1 MDELYD
7 VALVVPPVTEGRGP
21 SLAMSL
27 FRACL
32 AERGIRAFVDYAD
45 YRFYANLG
53 DLETAMEIRQDFGV
67 DRLGEFLFLPCTGRK
82 ARWSRE
88 EYYSRLARDHAAWKK
103 KDMPALIARGQE
115 AALQTVEETA
125 RRIVDSGARIV
136 AVVVQ
141 FQQLNGAYAI
151 LRRVKELRPEMTA
164 LVGGAH
170 CMDVGGKAILSR
182 WPFVDYVFFGEAD
195 EIIGEVCQR
204 ILAGEKDFPLPYG
217 VLRRGEPIPEAL
229 PHRRTQDL
237 NKLPYP
243 DFTDFFATAEAF
255 PMLNESKDSLFQP
268 FVVVL
273 EGSRGC
279 WWGQKKPCTFC
290 GLNGHV
296 YAYREKEPERFADEI
311 AYMARRWPKA
321 VYFVFSDNIQ
331 SFRHTKELPELLAQK
346 LPRPVAIMTE
356 IKSNLREEDMERL
369 ARVGFRQLQPGIES
383 LHDDILKL
391 MNKGNR
397 GLEHIALLRY
407 ARKLQVYITWNFL
420 CGFPGE
426 PLSAYEEMAAFLPML
441 SHLQPP
447 AILANIMFEKRN
459 EYCAHPEK
467 YGLRLV
473 PSWIYRCVMPDD
485 EEYIQGIAIQYDDLN
500 VKPTPEVIKRMRN
513 ACEQWKQSWIS
524 GRPETLEMELF
535 DDKTEIRDTRLCSN
549 IIFRRLTGLADRIY
563 RRANAPVARE
573 MLVKEFGKEAEEIVD
588 NLLHDKLMIEMRG
601 RVLSL
606 AVETR
611 WKSRKPAPWTKLVK
625 FGENNPISGKSR

>member
-1 MDELYD
+1 MNEKYD
-7 VALVVPPVTEGRGP
+7 VALVVPPITEASGP

-45 YRFYANLG
+45 YRFYENLG
-53 DLETAMEIRQDFGV
+53 DIETAKSMRRNYGV
-67 DRLGEFLFLPCTGRK
+67 DQLGEYICLPCTGLT
-82 ARWSRE
+82 ACWSRE
-88 EYYSRLARDHAAWKK
+88 EYYRRLASDHLAWGTT
-103 KDMPALIARGQE
+103 DMPALIAKGH
-115 AALQTVEETA
+115 AAVKKTVEETA
-125 RRIVDSGARIV
+125 RRVVESGARIV

-141 FQQLNGAYAI
+141 FQQLNGAYSI
-151 LRRVKELRPEMTA
+151 LKRVKELCPEITA

-170 CMDVGGKAILSR
+170 CMDLGGKAILSH
-182 WPFVDYVFFGEAD
+182 WPVADYVFFGEAD
-195 EIIGEVCQR
+195 EIIGEVCEK

-217 VLRRGEPIPEAL
+217 VLRRGEPIPDEL

-243 DFTDFFATAEAF
+243 DFTDYIATADEF
-255 PMLNESKDSLFQP
+255 PMLNQCEENEFKPLTLI
-268 FVVVL
+268 V

-296 YAYREKEPERFADEI
+296 YAFRDKDPERFADEI
-311 AYMARRWPKA
+311 AYMARTWPRP
-321 VYFVFSDNIQ
+321 VYFICSDSIQ
-331 SFRHTKELPELLAQK
+331 SVRHTKELPDLLARK
-346 LPRPVAIMTE
+346 LTRVVIIMTE
-356 IKSNLREEDMERL
+356 IKSNLSEEDLWRL
-369 ARVGFRQLQPGIES
+369 ARVGYRQLQPGIES

-407 ARKLQVYITWNFL
+407 AKKLQVHITWNLL

-426 PLSAYEEMAAFLPML
+426 PMSAYEEMTAFLPMIL
-441 SHLQPP
+441 HLQPP
-447 AILANIMFEKRN
+447 SRLSHILFEKRS
-459 EYCAHPEK
+459 EYGAHPEK

-473 PSWIYRCVMPDD
+473 PSWVYRCVMPDD
-485 EEYIQGIAIQYDDLN
+485 EDYIEGIAIEYDNLN
-500 VKPTPEVIKRMRN
+500 AKPSPEPLRRLSAVFKEWKHSWESGSQERM
-513 ACEQWKQSWIS
+513 
-524 GRPETLEMELF
+524 EMEFL
-535 DDKTEIRDTRLCSN
+535 DGRTEIRDTRLCSVA
-549 IIFRRLTGLADRIY
+549 IYRTLTGLADRIY

-573 MLVKEFGKEAEEIVD
+573 TLAKEFGEEAQEVVD
-588 NLLHDKLMIEMRG
+588 ELLRDKLMIEMKG

-611 WKSRKPAPWTKLVK
+611 WKSRRPTPWTKLAK
-625 FGENNPISGKSR
+625 FGE